1 MSGQEANTPNQ
12 GEVPIQ
18 QGIVGQ
24 DPDKRVRTLSR
35 KALENEI
42 DQKHRETNVV
52 HKMLKEVMQSTEEL
66 NEGSDLVKV
75 LRDLEGVLKG
85 TSTPTTN

>member
-1 MSGQEANTPNQ
+1 MSGQEADTPNQ
-12 GEVPIQ
+12 GEAPIQ
-18 QGIVGQ
+18 QGIVGR
-24 DPDKRVRTLSR
+24 DPNKRVRTLSR

-52 HKMLKEVMQSTEEL
+52 QKMLKDFMQSIEGL

-75 LRDLEGVLKG
+75 LGDLKR
-85 TSTPTTN
+85 SFRRI